1 MSKNFKKNLLFSS
14 PFFEFE
20 NVNLASKLHQHIN
33 TLNIDGIESNVANQV
48 KHNLSESK
56 FDFFNSEVDVIKET
70 RTFLAS
76 CLKDILNNLYNTD
89 DDYKIAFTDSWY
101 HIGTKNSSHDLHA
114 HINCSW
120 CGIFYIDPG
129 DLNSGGETFF
139 NHPIQSTF
147 SDSMTIHKEE
157 TAFAVKP
164 EIGKLVIFPS
174 YLSHFQSLYTGIKD
188 RIVVAFNCRVDEVLQ
203 K

>member
-76 CLKDILNNLYNTD
+76 CLKDILNNLYTLMMTTKLLLLIAGIILVP
-89 DDYKIAFTDSWY
+89 KIAHMICMPT
-101 HIGTKNSSHDLHA
+101 
-114 HINCSW
+114 
-120 CGIFYIDPG
+120 
-129 DLNSGGETFF
+129 
-139 NHPIQSTF
+139 
-147 SDSMTIHKEE
+147 
-157 TAFAVKP
+157 
-164 EIGKLVIFPS
+164 
-174 YLSHFQSLYTGIKD
+174 
-188 RIVVAFNCRVDEVLQ
+188 
-203 K
+203 

>member
-76 CLKDILNNLYNTD
+76 CLKDILNNLYNSD

-101 HIGTKNSSHDLHA
+101 HVGTKNSSHDLHA

-120 CGIFYIDPG
+120 CGIFYIQ
-129 DLNSGGETFF
+129 SGELDKGGHTFF
-139 NHPIQSTF
+139 CNPIF
-147 SDSMTIHKEE
+147 SNFLDIGTVHHNDTEHIVIPKN
-157 TAFAVKP
+157 
-164 EIGKLVIFPS
+164 GKLVFFPS
-174 YLSHFQSLYTGIKD
+174 YLKHFQSIYEGNEQ
-188 RIVVAFNCRVDEVLQ
+188 RVVVAFNCSILE
-203 K
+203 KY